1 MASKKP
7 ISTPTI
13 NVNKTI
19 EINELVPVVP
29 LRDIVIYPYMAVP
42 LFVGRQK
49 SIAAISEANATKQKI
64 LLITQKSDEVDE
76 PAAKDLYEVGTYAK
90 ILQLMKLL

>member
-19 EINELVPVVP
+19 EINDRFATSLPSEKPDHE
-29 LRDIVIYPYMAVP
+29 RIDAF
-42 LFVGRQK
+42 LFK
-49 SIAAISEANATKQKI
+49 SILGN
-64 LLITQKSDEVDE
+64 
-76 PAAKDLYEVGTYAK
+76 
-90 ILQLMKLL
+90 